1 MNGTDTLTPE
11 IIEAAKD
18 YAQTVFQNDYSG
30 HDFFH
35 TLRVYRIA
43 GRLAEKEG
51 ADLSIVR
58 LAALLHDVDDI
69 KLSPETHA
77 HKNRAVSFMR
87 SRHLSKTLI
96 QSICSIIE
104 QVSYTGTDS
113 VIPSTLEGMCVQDA
127 DRLDALGAIGIA
139 RTFAYGG
146 SHNRQ
151 LHNPEIR
158 PRIGMGKE
166 EYQNHKSTVLNHFYE
181 KLFYLKDMM
190 NTDTA
195 KRIAQKRELYMKN
208 FVSVFLNEWDMA
220 DFTEQETEKA

>member
-1 MNGTDTLTPE
+1 M
-11 IIEAAKD
+11 
-18 YAQTVFQNDYSG
+18 
-30 HDFFH
+30 
-35 TLRVYRIA
+35 YRIA
-43 GRLAEKEG
+43 GRIAEKEG